1 MNSYLSVRS
10 MSSFPSICSLTF
22 LADMVVRSAS
32 LRIAKHKNANV
43 VMYVENCFDN
53 SNIQNLIKGRQIY
66 LCRLYFQS
74 TLYILYIIHEQLSM

>member
-1 MNSYLSVRS
+1 MNSYLSLRS
-10 MSSFPSICSLTF
+10 MSCFPSICSLTF
-22 LADMVVRSAS
+22 LADMTLRSAS

-43 VMYVENCFDN
+43 ALYVKSYFDN

>member
-1 MNSYLSVRS
+1 

-32 LRIAKHKNANV
+32 LRIAKHKNANIAL
-43 VMYVENCFDN
+43 YVKNCFDN

-66 LCRLYFQS
+66 LYRLYSQS
-74 TLYILYIIHEQLSM
+74 TLYILYIIHEQLSR